1 MYDSVVTSIRTS
13 DEDKNNFPINIGLY
27 QGSSLSPYLFAL
39 MMDEVIRDIQGGTP
53 WCMFF
58 ADDVVLLDENMMRVD
73 QNFKV

>member
-13 DEDKNNFPINIGLY
+13 DEDKNNFSINIGLY

-53 WCMFF
+53 
-58 ADDVVLLDENMMRVD
+58 
-73 QNFKV
+73 

>member
-1 MYDSVVTSIRTS
+1 
-13 DEDKNNFPINIGLY
+13 
-27 QGSSLSPYLFAL
+27 L